1 MGCAAA
7 PASRQT
13 AILVPLAL
21 DGRYADRPR
30 TSVPVLL
37 KVGLSMRPPQNHG
50 EFKKGD
56 KCIRRSVFCV
66 FSFTSWVT
74 LASINVQKDTLSY
87 LNLVI
92 LLGRVERKPIKS
104 TRIVNFMR
112 RAK

>member
-1 MGCAAA
+1 MVPLWVTIGGFRRLGKGIFSPLSLSMGCAAA

-50 EFKKGD
+50 EF
-56 KCIRRSVFCV
+56 
-66 FSFTSWVT
+66 
-74 LASINVQKDTLSY
+74 
-87 LNLVI
+87 
-92 LLGRVERKPIKS
+92 
-104 TRIVNFMR
+104 
-112 RAK
+112 